1 MRGAVVSVASVSPLA
16 IAPRASVVL
25 VATALLAAPLAPI
38 VDDGLDGI
46 EMASTLAASTSAER
60 HVRK

>member
-46 EMASTLAASTSAER
+46 EMASTLAASTLAPP
-60 HVRK
+60 